1 MSIKSGLSEV
11 RGLGSAKSG
20 SHHWWLQRLTAL
32 ALIPTSIWFV
42 VSVLCHMNYTH
53 SEFVEWLNSP
63 VVTVMMIAF
72 LISIFYHLSLGLQV
86 VIEDYIHSEV
96 IKISSLVTMKLG
108 TLLGVLTGI
117 VSVLKISFGTG

>member
-1 MSIKSGLSEV
+1 MSIKTELGDV

-42 VSVLCHMNYTH
+42 VSILWHVGDTH
-53 SEFVEWLNSP
+53 GEFVEWLKSP
-63 VVTVMMIAF
+63 LVTSMMIAF
-72 LISIFYHLSLGLQV
+72 LISVFYHASLGLQV
-86 VIEDYIHSEV
+86 VIEDYFHNEI
-96 IKISSLVTMKLG
+96 IKISSLIAMKLG
-108 TLLGVLTGI
+108 TLLGALTGI